1 MQRNG
6 GEGGVSKVQVTNIEG
21 GGGEVENVLTGEEV
35 TDFLGRPSDWRGR
48 SSCV

>member
-1 MQRNG
+1 MQRNEEG
-6 GEGGVSKVQVTNIEG
+6 GEVSKVQVTNIEG
-21 GGGEVENVLTGEEV
+21 GGGEVKNVATGEEV